1 MTKIEWTDQ
10 TWNPVVGC
18 SEVSPGCANCYAREA
33 ARSRRLQQF
42 PQYQTV
48 KAWNGTVEFVESQLL
63 KPVSWKS
70 PQMIFVCS
78 MADLFHNNVPD
89 EWIDKVMAIAAIC
102 PRHTFQILT
111 KRPER
116 MRAYFAD
123 PNRARWICDR
133 ALDLLR
139 DEENP
144 LKWKLPIAQFEVK
157 IPLPNVWLGTTV
169 ENRKAIARIPAMRDT
184 PSVLR
189 FLSCEPLL
197 EDLGDLPLTGIDWV
211 IVGGE
216 SGSRARLCK
225 VEWIRA
231 IVEQCDR
238 AGTPVFV
245 KQPGCNTDA
254 SASRQNKLELLPDRL
269 QLQQFPEV
277 YVNKMVRNAQ
287 L

>member
-1 MTKIEWTDQ
+1 MIKIEWTDQ

-33 ARSRRLQQF
+33 ARSQRLQQF

-70 PQMIFVCS
+70 PQMVFVCS

-89 EWIDKVMAIAAIC
+89 EWIDRVMAIAAIC

-123 PNRARWICDR
+123 PNRTRWICDR

-144 LKWKLPIAQFEVK
+144 LKWKLPLEQFEVK

-238 AGTPVFV
+238 AGVPVFV
-245 KQPGCNTDA
+245 KQPGSNTDV
-254 SASRQNKLELLPDRL
+254 SASRQNKISALPTEL
-269 QLQQFPEV
+269 QIQQFPE
-277 YVNKMVRNAQ
+277 A